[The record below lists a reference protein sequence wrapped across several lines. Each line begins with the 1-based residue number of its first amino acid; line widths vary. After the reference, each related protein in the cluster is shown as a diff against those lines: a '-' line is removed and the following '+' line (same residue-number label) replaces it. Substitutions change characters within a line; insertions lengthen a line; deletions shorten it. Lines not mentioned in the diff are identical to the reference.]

1 MAWSYSNYCS
11 GRGGGGGAA
20 MVWAREETV
29 QTATFTAGSLVLTLA
44 STPDYDESV
53 LVFYNGQ
60 KLRSGTDYT
69 ISGTDVTIEF
79 GDTPADYDTGN
90 VIFEIH
96 YTHA

>member
-1 MAWSYSNYCS
+1 MAWSYSN
-11 GRGGGGGAA
+11 RGSATDAAA